1 MMFQDGDIDGVVF
14 DKLTLYKDQRGW
26 LIELY
31 REDEVAKDFH
41 PVMGYMSM
49 THAGIARGPHEHRE
63 QADLFCFLGPSTFKL
78 YLWDNRTSSKTYQN
92 RISVLLGEDD
102 PQSVIIPPGVVHAY
116 KNVGSDSGL
125 VYNFPNQLFQGP
137 NRSLPVDEIRHED
150 DPETIFVLD

>member
-1 MMFQDGDIDGVVF
+1 MFQDGDIDGVVF
-14 DKLTLYKDQRGW
+14 DKLTRYKDQRGW

-49 THAGIARGPHEHRE
+49 THAGIARGPHEHRD

-137 NRSLPVDEIRHED
+137 NRSLTVDEIRHED

>member
-1 MMFQDGDIDGVVF
+1 MFQDGDIDGVVF

>member
-1 MMFQDGDIDGVVF
+1 MFQDGDIDGVVF

-92 RISVLLGEDD
+92 RIAVLLGEDD

-137 NRSLPVDEIRHED
+137 NRSLSVDEIRHED

>member
-1 MMFQDGDIDGVVF
+1 MFQDGDIDGVVF
-14 DKLTLYKDQRGW
+14 DKLTRYKDQRGW

-31 REDEVAKDFH
+31 REDEVAKEFH

-49 THAGIARGPHEHRE
+49 THAGIARGPHEHRD

>member
-1 MMFQDGDIDGVVF
+1 MF
-14 DKLTLYKDQRGW
+14 DKLTPYKDQRGW

-31 REDEVAKDFH
+31 REDEVAREFH

-49 THAGIARGPHEHRE
+49 THAGIARGPHEHRD

-116 KNVGSDSGL
+116 QNVGSDSGL
-125 VYNFPNQLFQGP
+125 VYNLPNQLFQGP

>member
-1 MMFQDGDIDGVVF
+1 MFQDGDIEGVVF
-14 DKLTLYKDQRGW
+14 DKLTPYKDQRGW

-31 REDEVAKDFH
+31 REDEVAREFH

-49 THAGIARGPHEHRE
+49 THAGIARGPHEHRD

-78 YLWDNRTSSKTYQN
+78 YLWDNRTSSKTYQI

-116 KNVGSDSGL
+116 QNVGSDSGL
-125 VYNFPNQLFQGP
+125 VYNLPNQLFQGP

>member
-1 MMFQDGDIDGVVF
+1 MFQDGDIEGVVF
-14 DKLTLYKDQRGW
+14 EKLTQYKDQRGW

-31 REDEVAKDFH
+31 REDEVAREFH

-92 RISVLLGEDD
+92 RISILLGEDD

-116 KNVGSDSGL
+116 QNVGSDSGL
-125 VYNFPNQLFQGP
+125 VYNLPNQLFQGP

>member
-1 MMFQDGDIDGVVF
+1 MFQDGDIEGVVF
-14 DKLTLYKDQRGW
+14 EKLTQYKDQRGW

-31 REDEVAKDFH
+31 REDEVAKEFH

-92 RISVLLGEDD
+92 RISILLGEDD

-116 KNVGSDSGL
+116 QNVGSDSGL
-125 VYNFPNQLFQGP
+125 VYNLPNQLFQGP

>member
-1 MMFQDGDIDGVVF
+1 MFQDGEIDGVVF
-14 DKLTLYKDQRGW
+14 DKLTRYKDQRGW

-137 NRSLPVDEIRHED
+137 NRSLTVDEIRHED

>member
-1 MMFQDGDIDGVVF
+1 MFQDGEIDGVVF
-14 DKLTLYKDQRGW
+14 DKLTRYKDQRGW

-49 THAGIARGPHEHRE
+49 THAGIARGPHEHRD

-137 NRSLPVDEIRHED
+137 NRSLTVDEIRHED

>member
-1 MMFQDGDIDGVVF
+1 MFQDGDIDGVVF
-14 DKLTLYKDQRGW
+14 DKLTRYKDQRGW

-49 THAGIARGPHEHRE
+49 THAGIARGPHEHRD

-150 DPETIFVLD
+150 DLETIFVLD

>member
-1 MMFQDGDIDGVVF
+1 MFQDGEIDGVVF
-14 DKLTLYKDQRGW
+14 DKLTRYKDQRGW

-49 THAGIARGPHEHRE
+49 THAGIARGPHEHRD

-125 VYNFPNQLFQGP
+125 VYNFPNQ
-137 NRSLPVDEIRHED
+137 I
-150 DPETIFVLD
+150 